1 MGWERQDN
9 QYKAPVSCIF
19 SLASDLFLSNH
30 GFTCLPRGYCV
41 SNSGLR
47 LHM

>member
-19 SLASDLFLSNH
+19 TVWLQTFSYPITASHVYQEATVCQILD
-30 GFTCLPRGYCV
+30 
-41 SNSGLR
+41 
-47 LHM
+47 